1 MSEPRQPSASVA
13 ALLQQAISAAKAGD
27 KARARPL
34 LIEVTEVEPEN
45 EAAWMWRASVSLT
58 PKDAAW
64 CLNKVL
70 AINPDN
76 KQARDWIEK
85 IRSMQQAAAPPAP
98 ATRPL
103 TPPPGYVAPSDE
115 PPPIRPLAPPD
126 ATTVENKPVPEIGAE
141 TVRSRPVPP
150 SPPPQVGAVTVASHP
165 AVPPPVRPP
174 APPPDAARPTVEAQ
188 AINRPLPPPPPPNAV
203 PPGAPTIAMMAVP
216 PPPPRTMRCVVCA
229 APSVPSTGRCAN
241 CGAVQSLR
249 QIDAAL
255 NNGEANAAIINQAI
269 IRFERLPESE
279 FDADLHFGAAMAY
292 LNLKRPGEALTHLRL
307 ASRLRPQDVELAAG
321 VEQIR
326 LRVQSLTAST
336 PPVSSPLAPLPPP
349 PAPPQ
354 YDRSSNPPSTSS
366 MSSGAPNTRQK
377 IILAVDDS
385 LTVRKIVAMTLE
397 KNGYKVITAADGY
410 EALSKLK
417 ETLPDLILLDITMP
431 GMDGYQVCKQI
442 RGNKAT
448 KHIPVVMLSGKDGF
462 FDKVQGRLAGAAQYM
477 TKPFEPDA
485 LLQNVKK
492 HLKEK

>member
-1 MSEPRQPSASVA
+1 MNIA

-27 KARARPL
+27 KVRARPL
-34 LIEVTEVEPEN
+34 LIEITELEPEN

-98 ATRPL
+98 VTRPL
-103 TPPPGYVAPSDE
+103 TAPAGYVAPPPDP
-115 PPPIRPLAPPD
+115 PPPIRPLPPPD
-126 ATTVENKPVPEIGAE
+126 ATTVENRPGPEVGAE
-141 TVRSRPVPP
+141 TVRSQPVPP
-150 SPPPQVGAVTVASHP
+150 PPPQMGAVTVASHP
-165 AVPPPVRPP
+165 AVPPPVRPS
-174 APPPDAARPTVEAQ
+174 PPPMDAGKPTVEAQ
-188 AINRPLPPPPPPNAV
+188 AINRPLPPPPPPSAV
-203 PPGAPTIAMMAVP
+203 PPGAPTIAMTAVP
-216 PPPPRTMRCVVCA
+216 PPPARTLRCVVCA
-229 APSVPSTGRCAN
+229 APSVPSTGRCVN

-249 QIDAAL
+249 QIDSAL
-255 NNGEANAAIINQAI
+255 NNGEANADIINQAV
-269 IRFERLPESE
+269 IRFERLPETE
-279 FDADLHFGAAMAY
+279 FDADLHYGAAMAY
-292 LNLKRPGEALTHLRL
+292 LNLRRPGEALSHLRL

-326 LRVQSLTAST
+326 LRVQSLTMST
-336 PPVSSPLAPLPPP
+336 PPPPVSAPLPPP
-349 PAPPQ
+349 PPPAQ
-354 YDRSSNPPSTSS
+354 YDRSSNPSS
-366 MSSGAPNTRQK
+366 MSPVSSSAPNARQK

-397 KNGYKVITAADGY
+397 KNGYKVMTAADGY

-442 RGNKAT
+442 RANKMT
-448 KHIPVVMLSGKDGF
+448 KHIPIVMLSGKDGF

-492 HLKEK
+492 HLKDK

>member
-1 MSEPRQPSASVA
+1 MSEPRQPSIHVA
-13 ALLQQAISAAKAGD
+13 ALLQQAIAAAKAGD

-34 LIEVTEVEPEN
+34 LIEVTETEPEN

-70 AINPDN
+70 AINPEN

-98 ATRPL
+98 VTRPL
-103 TPPPGYVAPSDE
+103 TPPPGYVPPQAD
-115 PPPIRPLAPPD
+115 PPPALPQAIRPLPPPD
-126 ATTVENKPVPEIGAE
+126 ATTVENRPVPQVGAE
-141 TVRSRPVPP
+141 TVRSQPL
-150 SPPPQVGAVTVASHP
+150 PPPQVGAVTVASHP
-165 AVPPPVRPP
+165 AVPPPPP
-174 APPPDAARPTVEAQ
+174 VDAGKPTVEAQ
-188 AINRPLPPPPPPNAV
+188 AFNRPLPPPPPPSAV
-203 PPGAPTIAMMAVP
+203 SPGAPTIAMTAVP
-216 PPPPRTMRCVVCA
+216 PPPARTMRCVVCA

-241 CGAVQSLR
+241 CGAIQSLR
-249 QIDAAL
+249 QIDSAL
-255 NNGEANAAIINQAI
+255 NNQDARADIINQAV

-279 FDADLHFGAAMAY
+279 LDADLHFGAAMAY
-292 LNLKRPGEALTHLRL
+292 LNLKRPGEALSHLRL

-321 VEQIR
+321 VEQVR
-326 LRVQSLTAST
+326 LRVQSLTASSP
-336 PPVSSPLAPLPPP
+336 PPVSAPLAPP

-354 YDRSSNPPSTSS
+354 YDRSSSPPSVSS
-366 MSSGAPNTRQK
+366 MSSGATNTRQK

-448 KHIPVVMLSGKDGF
+448 KHIPIVMLSGKDGF

>member
-1 MSEPRQPSASVA
+1 MSEPRHPSANVA
-13 ALLQQAISAAKAGD
+13 ALLQQAIAAAKAGD
-27 KARARPL
+27 KGQARPL
-34 LIEVTEVEPEN
+34 LIEVTELDPEN

-70 AINPDN
+70 AINPEN
-76 KQARDWIEK
+76 KQARDWLEK

-103 TPPPGYVAPSDE
+103 TLPPGYVAPPAD
-115 PPPIRPLAPPD
+115 PPAIRPLAPPD
-126 ATTVENKPVPEIGAE
+126 ATTVENRPTPEVGAT
-141 TVRSRPVPP
+141 TVRSEPAPP
-150 SPPPQVGAVTVASHP
+150 SPPVGAVTVQAG
-165 AVPPPVRPP
+165 AVPPRP
-174 APPPDAARPTVEAQ
+174 APPPIDPAKPTVEAQ
-188 AINRPLPPPPPPNAV
+188 AIRPLPPPPPSLGPNA
-203 PPGAPTIAMMAVP
+203 PTVAMSAVP
-216 PPPPRTMRCVVCA
+216 PPPSRTLRCVVCA
-229 APSVPSTGRCAN
+229 APSVPTSGKCVN
-241 CGAVQSLR
+241 CGAIQSLR
-249 QIDAAL
+249 QIDAAM
-255 NNGEANAAIINQAI
+255 NNAEANVEIIRQAI
-269 IRFERLPESE
+269 IRFERLPDSE
-279 FDADLHFGAAMAY
+279 FDADLHFGAAIAY
-292 LNLKRPGEALTHLRL
+292 LNLKRPGEALTHLRS
-307 ASRLRPQDVELAAG
+307 ASRMRPQDAELAAG
-321 VEQIR
+321 VEQVR
-326 LRVQSLTAST
+326 LRVQSLVPPAATPST
-336 PPVSSPLAPLPPP
+336 PSSVPQ
-349 PAPPQ
+349 PPQ
-354 YDRSSNPPSTSS
+354 YDRSSSPPSAPSS
-366 MSSGAPNTRQK
+366 APGTRQK

-448 KHIPVVMLSGKDGF
+448 KHIPIVMLSGKDGF